1 MNQMKFNYQVDKE
14 TKNTYR
20 FQPDAAAQDLLGQ
33 ATIYIRK
40 DALKALGIDP
50 TKTLVISFEAKE
62 ATDND

>member
-1 MNQMKFNYQVDKE
+1 MKFNYQVDKE

-20 FQPDAAAQDLLGQ
+20 FQPDAAAQDFLGQ

-50 TKTLVISFEAKE
+50 TKTLTITISQEGS
-62 ATDND
+62 TDD